1 VSGSRDRSEF
11 GELIQETE
19 HKMGIFSGP
28 NRETGRIWRVSDGSP
43 VQVLTGH
50 ADGVYGVQFSP
61 DGEWLVTASED
72 KTAVLWKR
80 ER

>member
-1 VSGSRDRSEF
+1 
-11 GELIQETE
+11 
-19 HKMGIFSGP
+19 
-28 NRETGRIWRVSDGSP
+28 VSDGSP

-72 KTAVLWKR
+72 KTAVLWK
-80 ER
+80 